1 MNKFDDTYTYSI
13 DFTHENISGWVIK
26 KNDGT
31 LKNIEVELLDVN
43 KNVVEKMNLNT
54 LRPDL
59 VANNLHRTGICGFV
73 FHEKKVGNIYT
84 VNINDKKLSTKK
96 TSAFI
101 GGFKT
106 VNDIFTQKEISRDD
120 FSIMKLS
127 TDDISN
133 FFSDIELL
141 KILIIRLRRNK
152 RGNGFYKNK
161 FHGYIYPYQKSD
173 FSLFYKILT
182 TNISFL
188 INSFDSRNLISIL
201 DTIAD
206 HSSIKSEKNGALAI
220 SNLISHE
227 RNYQTILGI
236 YNLNNRT
243 ENFNHFNYFDG
254 LYTNSLINDDSY
266 FIFIDRNICNFKN
279 SPLLKLFFIEIFT
292 RFINFKDSLFRVNF
306 DNCKNSE
313 DIFNYINNISSLKND
328 LIISIENKK

>member
-1 MNKFDDTYTYSI
+1 MNKFDDTYIFSI
-13 DFTHENISGWVIK
+13 DFSDENISGWVIK
-26 KNDGT
+26 KNDSN

-43 KNVVEKMNLNT
+43 KNVIEKTNLNT
-54 LRPDL
+54 FRPDL
-59 VANNLHRTGICGFV
+59 VTSNLHRTGICGFV

-84 VNINDKKLSTKK
+84 VNINDKKLSTNK

-101 GGFKT
+101 GGFKN
-106 VNDIFTQKEISRDD
+106 VNHIFTHKEISRDD

-152 RGNGFYKNK
+152 RGNGLYKNK

-182 TNISFL
+182 TNISFF

-201 DTIAD
+201 ETISD
-206 HSSIKSEKNGALAI
+206 HSSSKPEKNGALAI
-220 SNLISHE
+220 SNLISQE

-236 YNLNNRT
+236 YSLSNRT
-243 ENFNHFNYFDG
+243 EKLNHFNYFDG

-266 FIFIDRNICNFKN
+266 LIFIDRNICNFKN
-279 SPLLKLFFIEIFT
+279 SPLMKLFFIEIVT
-292 RFINFKDSLFRVNF
+292 RIINFKDSLLRLNF
-306 DNCKNSE
+306 DNCENSE
-313 DIFNYINNISSLKND
+313 DIFNYINNISSLKKE